1 MKTTASGEWSNDND
15 VGVAISHD
23 SDLPRRR
30 FATTDQSFRL
40 CNGRV

>member
-23 SDLPRRR
+23 GNGSDW
-30 FATTDQSFRL
+30 
-40 CNGRV
+40 